1 MTYASFQRV
10 EYDRYLNLTS
20 FSLPMGGGELK
31 TWFFAGDHAAVLSAY
46 ASPSPESLAILEN
59 YIERHYVGHRSL
71 RLKPIH
77 ESTHEIEL
85 RELNLENVRD
95 PRAMLSFMFDP
106 VLEKVQASEQTVAL
120 SVRPEVIES
129 LRTQGYLKPLYS
141 YVMSRELTLNRT
153 NQTLTHEKTGG
164 NMRKFAELKARHMPK
179 VPCEQYPLRL
189 PKFR

>member
-10 EYDRYLNLTS
+10 EYDQYLNLTS
-20 FSLPMGGGELK
+20 FSLPTGQGELK

-46 ASPSPESLAILEN
+46 TSPSPESIAVLED
-59 YIERHYVGHRSL
+59 YIERHYVGHRAL
-71 RLKPIH
+71 RIQPIH
-77 ESTHEIEL
+77 DRTHEIEL
-85 RELNLENVRD
+85 VDLNLENVRD

-129 LRTQGYLKPLYS
+129 LRAQGYLKPLYS
-141 YVMSRELTLNRT
+141 YVMSRELTMNRT
-153 NQTLTHEKTGG
+153 RQTLTHEKTGG

-179 VPCEQYPLRL
+179 LRRENRPLGL
-189 PKFR
+189 PRMR